1 MSNLAEKRSLLE
13 SVGVS
18 PSPEFNENEV
28 KIKEFCDAKG
38 LGY

>member
-1 MSNLAEKRSLLE
+1 
-13 SVGVS
+13 VGVS